1 MRTSIKM
8 LLMILFVNSEC
19 FSQVKS
25 DFIDY
30 TFPKVISDQIL
41 SYIYDYDTL
50 ERKYFVIELSVI
62 GDTVQVSVFNFE
74 RFLPVYDSLG
84 NVKNEYMFLIQNTNR
99 YTVIGDYRIPIILFD
114 FDYFLC
120 GFKRKDY
127 ECCSGPFMTGS
138 GYSGRF
144 LRTQPR

>member
-1 MRTSIKM
+1 MRTFLKVV
-8 LLMILFVNSEC
+8 LLIALSGHSC
-19 FSQVKS
+19 FAQAKE

-41 SYIYDYDTL
+41 NYINEYDTVD
-50 ERKYFVIELSVI
+50 RKYFVIELSVF
-62 GDTVQVSVFNFE
+62 GDTVQVSVSNFE
-74 RFLPVYDSLG
+74 RYLPVYDSLG
-84 NVKNEYMFLIQNTNR
+84 NVKNKYMFLINNTNR

-120 GFKRKDY
+120 GFKKKDY
-127 ECCSGPFMTGS
+127 ECCSGPFMTGTA
-138 GYSGRF
+138 YSGRF